1 MDDRSRKQVKEE
13 HRANQQAHDCLLVL
27 GVRPRSEPGAQL
39 RDELAGCRHQRSVG
53 GSCHSRWIC
62 APSGLM
68 PRKASTMPGAKC
80 RPACEVMYSKARS
93 SAQAALE
100 GRTY

>member
-13 HRANQQAHDCLLVL
+13 HRADQQAHDRLLVL
-27 GVRPRSEPGAQL
+27 GVRPRGEPRAQPGVV
-39 RDELAGCRHQRSVG
+39 LAEDRHQRSVG

-62 APSGLM
+62 PTSDFM
-68 PRKASTMPGAKC
+68 PRKASTMRGSKC

-93 SAQAALE
+93 SGQAVL
-100 GRTY
+100 